1 MSKIVYKPG
10 KYLADEYLAL
20 KAQQADLALREKAL
34 KDALLRMGVEEL
46 EGEFA
51 RVSIAEVAGRSS
63 YDAKYLEQIFPA
75 EQLARCKKVGKSS
88 IRFSVSARKAVV

>member
-10 KYLADEYLAL
+10 PYLADEYLAL
-20 KAQQADLALREKAL
+20 KAEQANLALREKAI

-51 RVSIAEVAGRSS
+51 RVSISEVAGRSS
-63 YDAKYLEQIFPA
+63 YDAKALEQIFPKS
-75 EQLARCKKVGKSS
+75 QLDMCRKVGSPS
-88 IRFSVSARKAVV
+88 LRFSVSARKAVA